1 LSFPEKYAR
10 DNLVST
16 EQSAAFALSFWMG
29 KNVSSPLV
37 PGLEALIVRAAGARD
52 ISARTSKSKQ
62 LSYLARIIHGGVGFW
77 EVSGD

>member
-29 KNVSSPLV
+29 KK
-37 PGLEALIVRAAGARD
+37 R
-52 ISARTSKSKQ
+52 
-62 LSYLARIIHGGVGFW
+62 F
-77 EVSGD
+77 

>member
-16 EQSAAFALSFWMG
+16 EQFAAFALSLWMG

-37 PGLEALIVRAAGARD
+37 PGMEALIVRAAGQGTFPPA
-52 ISARTSKSKQ
+52 SQ
-62 LSYLARIIHGGVGFW
+62 NQNN
-77 EVSGD
+77 